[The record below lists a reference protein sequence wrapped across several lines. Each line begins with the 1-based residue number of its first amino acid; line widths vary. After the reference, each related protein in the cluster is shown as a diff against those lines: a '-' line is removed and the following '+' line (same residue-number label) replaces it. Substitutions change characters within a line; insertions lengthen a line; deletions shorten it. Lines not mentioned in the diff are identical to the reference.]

1 MRAGTKAVLAL
12 LLGWFCLA
20 LGFGVT
26 GRFEDVGAVGVA
38 VTVWSLTILVLAVCG
53 FVPLVRHWL
62 ARIPP
67 VWLIALHLTRVVGF
81 YFLLLSQQGLLPAGF
96 AKPAGIGDAVVATL
110 ALLILAAPFLRQS
123 RPILLTWNTLGL
135 IDILL
140 VVTGALRFGLRDLQS
155 MRALRV
161 LPLSLLPTFL
171 VPLIIA
177 THVLLFVRLSGGGT
191 LLKSRIENPKSNN
204 GR

>member
-1 MRAGTKAVLAL
+1 MRAGTKTVLAVLL
-12 LLGWFCLA
+12 VWFCLA
-20 LGFGVT
+20 LGFGLT
-26 GRFEDVGAVGVA
+26 GRFENVGAVGVA

-53 FVPLVRHWL
+53 FVPTIRDWV
-62 ARIPP
+62 ATIPL
-67 VWLIALHLTRVVGF
+67 VWLIALHLTRFVGF
-81 YFLLLSQQGLLPAGF
+81 YFLLLSQRGLLPVGF
-96 AKPAGIGDAVVATL
+96 ANPAGIGDAVVATM
-110 ALLILAAPFLRQS
+110 ALLIMAAPFLRQS

-140 VVTGALRFGLRDLQS
+140 VVTGALRFGLRDLES

-177 THVLLFVRLSGGGT
+177 THVLLFVRLVHDRTPLRS
-191 LLKSRIENPKSNN
+191 KIENRKS
-204 GR
+204 